1 MKIRVWII
9 NSMNQVREKKIDLKN
24 PTFELGNN
32 TYRVE
37 SPYVITKGNKKY
49 IIYSKGIVN
58 SALNPDRN
66 SAEQFLQKQEEIV
79 LDKSNTVQNEST
91 VYDTQFQILLH
102 TNGLRTFLG
111 TQKDSFA
118 LTMMIGIA
126 GFVFGLIL
134 MAVLGHVR
142 F

>member
-9 NSMNQVREKKIDLKN
+9 NAMNQIKEKKIDLKN

-37 SPYVITKGNKKY
+37 SPYVISKGNKKY

-58 SALNPDRN
+58 SALNPDRM
-66 SAEQFLQKQEEIV
+66 SAENFLNKQEAIV
-79 LDKSNTVQNEST
+79 LDKSNTIKNEST
-91 VYDTQFQILLH
+91 IYDSQFQILLH

-118 LTMMIGIA
+118 LTAMIGIA
-126 GFVFGLIL
+126 GFIFGLIL
-134 MAVLGHVR
+134 MAVVGHVR
-142 F
+142 L